1 MDVDE
6 LDELVDYEEDA
17 MMTDAIEDAG
27 GEIDMDPVDVED
39 DHEKLDDDEEMTQAD
54 NNAPEG
60 TTGKSCNFDFDLDLK
75 KSCYHIRACQA
86 DFFVLFPNKCR
97 ISGYDP
103 HAIRHYY
110 YYNYHY

>member
-1 MDVDE
+1 LTSTENPDREFARMDVDE

-39 DHEKLDDDEEMTQAD
+39 DHEKLDEDEEMTQAD

-60 TTGKSCNFDFDLDLK
+60 TTGKS
-75 KSCYHIRACQA
+75 
-86 DFFVLFPNKCR
+86 
-97 ISGYDP
+97 
-103 HAIRHYY
+103 
-110 YYNYHY
+110 

>member
-1 MDVDE
+1 MDE

-39 DHEKLDDDEEMTQAD
+39 DHEKLDDDGDEEMTQAD

-60 TTGKSCNFDFDLDLK
+60 TTGKSCNFDFDPVLGNRV
-75 KSCYHIRACQA
+75 RAYQA
-86 DFFVLFPNKCR
+86 DLSVLFPNERR

-103 HAIRHYY
+103 HAIRHYHY
-110 YYNYHY
+110 YHYHY